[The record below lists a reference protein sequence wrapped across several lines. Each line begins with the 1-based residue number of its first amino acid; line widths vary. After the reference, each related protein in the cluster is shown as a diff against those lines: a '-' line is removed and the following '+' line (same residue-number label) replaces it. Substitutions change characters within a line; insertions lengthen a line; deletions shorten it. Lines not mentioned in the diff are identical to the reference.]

1 MVVYIYIYIYTVQ
14 VAIYI
19 YIIYYIYGINLCVH
33 VLYQLQWYGRVAG
46 INLSQI
52 LHACNSANPNWLSA
66 RSGLEDINQ
75 SKDIHMDQCT
85 EE

>member
-1 MVVYIYIYIYTVQ
+1 MVL
-14 VAIYI
+14 
-19 YIIYYIYGINLCVH
+19 INVH

-75 SKDIHMDQCT
+75 SKDIWISALKNDRCQSGC
-85 EE
+85 